1 MRRSV
6 CPNCGAW
13 KNWTVEGVNYV
24 CQRCDAH
31 YLYKGE
37 DIYRVLGKID
47 EQGNLIPGAEVMD
60 SAAKAHAELEE
71 SPLYNLLT
79 EIDAS
84 NRDHWIKKFKQFKE
98 GQFNRS
104 WNWPSFFL
112 GTPRYFLKGMSGRGA
127 LYLFAGIVLYIIIG
141 AIFGRQDMEAN
152 PFRTITGV
160 GVSVF
165 YASMGSNDYYRFC
178 LKYKDNIKGAR
189 RARLI
194 GKVNVVLFAGV
205 WLFMV
210 IAGGT
215 I

>member
-1 MRRSV
+1 
-6 CPNCGAW
+6 
-13 KNWTVEGVNYV
+13 
-24 CQRCDAH
+24 
-31 YLYKGE
+31 
-37 DIYRVLGKID
+37 
-47 EQGNLIPGAEVMD
+47 
-60 SAAKAHAELEE
+60 
-71 SPLYNLLT
+71 
-79 EIDAS
+79 
-84 NRDHWIKKFKQFKE
+84 
-98 GQFNRS
+98 
-104 WNWPSFFL
+104 
-112 GTPRYFLKGMSGRGA
+112 
-127 LYLFAGIVLYIIIG
+127 
-141 AIFGRQDMEAN
+141 MEAN